1 MIYVHEGTYDENV
14 AVWKRVTLRGEC
26 ADVVTSCDRGKV
38 IEN

>member
-1 MIYVHEGTYDENV
+1 MCMRGRTPRNV
-14 AVWKRVTLRGEC
+14 DVWKRVTLEGEG